1 MGLQR
6 KTLGVGRL
14 MVGFGGLMDGAC
26 TRSC

>member
-6 KTLGVGRL
+6 KTLGVGGL
-14 MVGFGGLMDGAC
+14 MVGFEGLMGGAC